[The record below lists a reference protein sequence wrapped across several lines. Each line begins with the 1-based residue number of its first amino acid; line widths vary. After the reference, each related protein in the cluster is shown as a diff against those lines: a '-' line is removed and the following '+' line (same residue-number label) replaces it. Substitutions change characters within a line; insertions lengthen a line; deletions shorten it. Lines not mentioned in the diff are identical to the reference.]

1 MRPEW
6 LISGLSDEEEKTDT
20 NTETNRPTELVSTL
34 LAYWA
39 SPTFVR
45 RHASLTLVQLQQ
57 LQPGVDLDVLL
68 EQPEGLGR
76 RSLISAEAIQDTLAG
91 TRVSA
96 GLTDQTHWE
105 EPALLLDCLLS
116 CAKYTSVFFALF
128 PSILFCFCPFVFA
141 ISCHH

>member
-76 RSLISAEAIQDTLAG
+76 RSLISAESNPRDAG
-91 TRVSA
+91 WNQGVCRFNRS
-96 GLTDQTHWE
+96 D
-105 EPALLLDCLLS
+105 ALGR
-116 CAKYTSVFFALF
+116 TS
-128 PSILFCFCPFVFA
+128 S
-141 ISCHH
+141 SS